1 LLVQRVHPRAILGA
15 HPQQIRGPLR
25 LPRHGCL
32 WWKRAVSRANH
43 RRTTTKRGGGGH
55 AMTLLP
61 PPAVILLTEYFF
73 YPKIFAT

>member
-43 RRTTTKRGGGGH
+43 RRTTTKRGGGH